1 MKKKSCVIIFLICL
15 ISINF
20 VFSEEITRPSTNNY
34 TEKYYKSLDLTEIKL
49 HNGLTIFLKPT
60 NFDKNEVYIQLIA
73 PYGYSNLPKE
83 NRPAG
88 ILSSKIAFESG
99 VGKFIGHELPYKL
112 YNESIDL
119 HFNIERSHR
128 IIDITT
134 PPESLN
140 NALLL
145 VQSIFDENHIS
156 TEAVEKVLDKEKLH
170 MGDISNNP
178 IKNLET
184 ASMSLNTNNHFSIR
198 PLSFKEIGKVDTK
211 NVNEVFNSLFSD
223 PSEFSAIIIGDI
235 DVPVVKEFIIEK
247 LSAIQKKETK
257 NCISFNNFPSFPK
270 GITRKIIPSE
280 QIKDSFSRITLPVNI
295 SFTKENIEIFQ
306 LLSHVLEKRIR
317 KVILQETGKNFGIDV
332 EYEIPIYP
340 LKNMIWLNIQY
351 HSEKN
356 QMQYFEKLIIKEIEY
371 LANNEIKKEELDY
384 IIEEQKNS
392 ENFWKKT
399 NSYWQNKIAN
409 YCLWNWEIDFN
420 ETIDINKVVTPLLL
434 RDFVKNSINL
444 NNYSVVTIK

>member
-1 MKKKSCVIIFLICL
+1 MTNHMCKVIFLL
-15 ISINF
+15 ALF
-20 VFSEEITRPSTNNY
+20 FSNY
-34 TEKYYKSLDLTEIKL
+34 IEAKEDIKNYDEKYYESLDLTEIKL
-49 HNGLTIFLKPT
+49 QNGLTIFLKST
-60 NFDKNEVYIQLIA
+60 NFDKNEVYIQLLA

-99 VGKFIGHELPYKL
+99 VGKYIGHELPYKL

-119 HFNIERSHR
+119 HFSIERSHR

-134 PPESLN
+134 PPESIN

-145 VQSIFDENHIS
+145 VQSIFEENNIS
-156 TEAVEKVLDKEKLH
+156 EKAVEKILDKEKAH
-170 MGDISNNP
+170 MSDNISNNP

-184 ASMSLNTNNHFSIR
+184 ASMSLNTNNHYSIR

-235 DVPVVKEFIIEK
+235 DVPSVKKFVIERLSSIEK
-247 LSAIQKKETK
+247 KKVK
-257 NCISFNNFPSFPK
+257 NCISFNSLPSFPK
-270 GITRKIIPSE
+270 GITRKVIPSE
-280 QIKDSFSRITLPVNI
+280 QIKDSFSRITLPINLT
-295 SFTKENIEIFQ
+295 FTKENIEMFQ
-306 LLSHVLEKRIR
+306 LLTHILEKRIR
-317 KVILQETGKNFGIDV
+317 KVILQETGKNFGIDI

-340 LKNMIWLNIQY
+340 IKNTIWLNIQY

-356 QMQYFEKLIIKEIEY
+356 QMQYFEKLIIRELEF
-371 LANNEIKKEELDY
+371 LANNEIKKEELNFL
-384 IIEEQKNS
+384 IEDQKNS
-392 ENFWKKT
+392 DNFWKKT
-399 NSYWQNKIAN
+399 NSYWQSKLAN

-420 ETIDINKVVTPLLL
+420 ESIDIYQVVTPKLL
-434 RDFVKNSINL
+434 RDFVKKSIDL
-444 NNYSVVTIK
+444 KNYSVVTIK